1 MTEECP
7 KCKAKYPDVITTSW
21 SGGGHIVET
30 SHHCKKCG
38 ATFRIT
44 HNCNTGEDSI
54 KVKD

>member
-44 HNCNTGEDSI
+44 HNCNTGEESI